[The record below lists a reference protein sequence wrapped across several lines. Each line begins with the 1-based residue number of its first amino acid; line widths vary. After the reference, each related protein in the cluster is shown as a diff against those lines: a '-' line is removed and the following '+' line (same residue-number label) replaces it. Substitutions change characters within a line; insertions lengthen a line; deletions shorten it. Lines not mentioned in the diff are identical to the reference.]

1 MADTPDI
8 QGGDNSH
15 RVAASELRSFCERIE
30 RLESEKAALAD
41 DIKDVKAEAKGRG
54 YDMKTLNEM
63 LKLRKLDPDVRAER
77 EALREL
83 YADALGIFG

>member
-15 RVAASELRSFCERIE
+15 RVAAGELRQFCERIE
-30 RLESEKAALAD
+30 RLEEEKAALAD

-63 LKLRKLDPDVRAER
+63 LKLRKLDPDERNER

>member
-8 QGGDNSH
+8 QGGDNSY
-15 RVAASELRSFCERIE
+15 RAAADELRSFCERIE

-41 DIKDVKAEAKGRG
+41 DIKDVKAEAAARG
-54 YDMKTLNEM
+54 YDKTVLGEM
-63 LKLRKLDPDVRAER
+63 LKLRKLDPDERNER